1 MPKSPNS
8 IHDPR
13 YVEVVARLRA
23 ARIRQGISQSEL
35 GRRTGRDQ
43 AFVSKVERCERRLD
57 ILELM
62 LLCRALGIPLAAVTP
77 TEFEDVLRG

>member
-13 YVEVVARLRA
+13 YVEVIARLRA
-23 ARIRQGISQSEL
+23 SRTKRGISQKEL
-35 GRRTGRDQ
+35 ARRLGRDQ

-57 ILELM
+57 VLELM
-62 LLCRALGIPLAAVTP
+62 LVCRALGVPLAALVP
-77 TEFEDVLRG
+77 TEFEDLLGG